1 MLYIYGMSETR
12 LQKKIILICVGV
24 HLGITILMSPI
35 LGGFN
40 NNDYLILYGLVG
52 ILLGVVLLGA
62 GLISLVAADKR
73 YAQGF
78 LLSGGIL
85 LLLGFLSC
93 SGSTL
98 KTH

>member
-1 MLYIYGMSETR
+1 MLYIYDMSETR
-12 LQKKIILICVGV
+12 LQKKIILICIGI
-24 HLGITILMSPI
+24 HIGITILVSPI

-40 NNDYLILYGLVG
+40 SNDYLILFGLIG
-52 ILLGVVLLGA
+52 ILMGFLLLVVGLLLLFA
-62 GLISLVAADKR
+62 EDKR
-73 YAQGF
+73 FAQGF
-78 LLSGGIL
+78 LLSAGII

>member
-12 LQKKIILICVGV
+12 LQKKIVLICIGI
-24 HLGITILMSPI
+24 HIGITILVSPI

-40 NNDYLILYGLVG
+40 SNDYLILFGLIG
-52 ILLGVVLLGA
+52 ILM
-62 GLISLVAADKR
+62 GLILLVVGLLLLFAEDKR
-73 YAQGF
+73 FSQGF
-78 LLSGGIL
+78 LLSAGII